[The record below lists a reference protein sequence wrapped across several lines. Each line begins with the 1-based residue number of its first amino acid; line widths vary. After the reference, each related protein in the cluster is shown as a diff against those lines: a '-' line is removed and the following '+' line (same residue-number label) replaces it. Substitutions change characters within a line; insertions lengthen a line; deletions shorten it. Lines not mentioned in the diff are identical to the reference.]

1 MPAHALPDA
10 PAEPDWPALHLH
22 GSASAF
28 RQSLALLQQC
38 ARVDATVLL
47 CGETGTGKE
56 LAARAL
62 HYLSA
67 RSRGPFVPINCGALP
82 DSILEAELFGHARGA
97 FTDAKSDSLGVI
109 GQAQGGTLFLDEIDA
124 MSPRA
129 QAAILRFA
137 QDHSYRPLGASR
149 LQHADVRLVAATNA
163 KLEDLVAQGL
173 FRQDLLFRIN
183 VLSVRLPPLRERHG
197 DAALLAQAFVKRLV
211 QQYRTDPK
219 HIDAHSLALLQTPR
233 AWPGNV
239 RELEHLVHRAFLL
252 AEGAVLHLDLGAP
265 RWPHLSHGR
274 RCTSPTRRPRPRPS
288 TLMRMAAHRAM
299 PMPTSASPTPRRKP
313 SPTSSA
319 VTWPPCCN
327 ARAATSAWP
336 RASPARSAA
345 AFASWCASTACNA
358 QGSTPWRTDPVAPA
372 PQTPR
377 PHRHTHAAAPPRC
390 GIRARVSA
398 RQQAILSSCLWAV
411 WALKPCRS
419 STCPPP

>member
-10 PAEPDWPALHLH
+10 PAEPDWAALHLH
-22 GSASAF
+22 GRAGAF
-28 RQSLALLQQC
+28 RQSLGLLQQC

-124 MSPRA
+124 LSPRA

-163 KLEDLVAQGL
+163 KLEDLVSQGL

-197 DAALLAQAFVKRLV
+197 DAVLLAQAFVQRLV
-211 QQYRTDPK
+211 QQYRTEPK
-219 HIDAHSLALLQTPR
+219 HLDAHSLMQLQAAR
-233 AWPGNV
+233 RWPGNV
-239 RELEHLVHRAFLL
+239 RELEHRVHRAFLL
-252 AEGAVLHLDLGAP
+252 AEGPWLHLDLGDP
-265 RWPHLSHGR
+265 DGG
-274 RCTSPTRRPRPRPS
+274 
-288 TLMRMAAHRAM
+288 AAA
-299 PMPTSASPTPRRKP
+299 PTSEQSPEPATDKKPWLAPPP
-313 SPTSSA
+313 SPTSVPSTFPPAPAAIEVPAHRGAADDISFADAKAQAITDFERRYLSA
-319 VTWPPCCN
+319 VLQRAGGN
-327 ARAATSAWP
+327 LSLAARIAGKERSRFCKLVRKHGLQHAGAD
-336 RASPARSAA
+336 ASPE
-345 AFASWCASTACNA
+345 
-358 QGSTPWRTDPVAPA
+358 
-372 PQTPR
+372 
-377 PHRHTHAAAPPRC
+377 
-390 GIRARVSA
+390 
-398 RQQAILSSCLWAV
+398 
-411 WALKPCRS
+411 
-419 STCPPP
+419 